1 MWGLQ
6 VDRWPYT
13 MQFSVADCNQFQKEK
28 TMSRTYRKPVPA
40 RSESALGLAVKAS
53 VRTAK
58 AAHKARKEFNAYVAR
73 KMLHEDLL
81 A

>member
-1 MWGLQ
+1 
-6 VDRWPYT
+6 
-13 MQFSVADCNQFQKEK
+13 
-28 TMSRTYRKPVPA
+28 MSRTYRKPAPV
-40 RSESALGLAVKAS
+40 RNESVLGLAVKAS

-58 AAHKARKEFNAYVAR
+58 AAHKARKQFNAYVAR